1 MTERR
6 RFLRSLFDAAIDAVQ
21 ASRCVP
27 QFLPGPPDG
36 VCRVFGAGKAAA
48 AMAAAVESHWA
59 GDFGDPGNLGGL
71 VVVPYGHAVACD
83 HIEVIEAAHPVPDE
97 ASVAAARRM
106 LAMAQDLGP
115 DDLALC
121 LWSGGGS
128 SVLCLPAES
137 ISLEQKQAATREM
150 LRRGA
155 PIAEINAARI
165 KLSGIKGGRLANA
178 CAPAAV
184 VTLVMSD
191 VPGDDPSLVASGP
204 SITGESGEDKSIHI
218 VARARDALDAAWCH
232 ARHHDVQSEILGDAL
247 QGEARVMAAMH
258 ASIAVQVA
266 AGEYSLSTPCVLL
279 SGGEF
284 GVTVN
289 GDGIGG
295 RNTEYLLALA
305 IELQGH
311 DGIWAMAADTDGI
324 DGRGNNAGAFIGPD
338 TLSRAKTAGLDAG
351 SYLSNNDSYSF
362 FECLDDL
369 LVTGPTRVNVN
380 DFRAILI
387 DPPN

>member
-1 MTERR
+1 MRDQPQ
-6 RFLRSLFDAAIDAVQ
+6 FLASLFDSAIDSVQ
-21 ASRCVP
+21 AAKCVP
-27 QFLPGPPDG
+27 PFLPDPPVG
-36 VCRVFGAGKAAA
+36 VCTVFGAGKAAA
-48 AMAAAVESHWA
+48 AMAAAVESHWS
-59 GDFGDPGNLGGL
+59 GNISGL

-83 HIEVIEAAHPVPDE
+83 TIEVIEAAHPVPDE

-128 SVLCLPAES
+128 SVLCLPADG
-137 ISLEQKQAATREM
+137 ISLEQKQAATSEM
-150 LRRGA
+150 LRSGA

-165 KLSGIKGGRLANA
+165 KLSAIKGGGLANA

-204 SITGESGEDKSIHI
+204 SITGKSGEDKSIHI
-218 VARARDALDAAWCH
+218 VARARDALDAAWCC
-232 ARHHDVQSEILGDAL
+232 ARHLDVQSEILGDAL
-247 QGEARVMAAMH
+247 QGEARVMAATH
-258 ASIAVQVA
+258 AGIAKQVV
-266 AGEYSLSTPCVLL
+266 AGKCRIPTPCVLL
-279 SGGEF
+279 SGGES
-284 GVTVN
+284 GVTVS
-289 GDGIGG
+289 GDGTGG
-295 RNTEYLLALA
+295 RNTEYLLALV

-311 DGIWAMAADTDGI
+311 AGIWAMAADTDGI
-324 DGRGNNAGAFIGPD
+324 DGCGNNAGAFVGPD
-338 TLSRAKTAGLDAG
+338 TLARAKIAGLDAEY
-351 SYLSNNDSYSF
+351 YLSNNDSYNF

-369 LVTGPTRVNVN
+369 LITGPTLVNVN

-387 DPPN
+387 DSPQ